1 MLLDATS
8 TKTHNADAL
17 AQLLLNDNDENDN
30 DNEGGDDKATTSD
43 EETDSDG
50 VMDDAIKVE
59 NDSFKIEITRNAHLS
74 QRYQNEVR
82 ELGKKENDAWNKAAK
97 WKKQAAV
104 KVMMRSKELG
114 KRAILSSTTRKMSIN
129 PPCKPILVARESIVD
144 APKAVVKKKKKRV
157 VTQKSLFI
165 NFNSELLL
173 LLLLLL

>member
-74 QRYQNEVR
+74 
-82 ELGKKENDAWNKAAK
+82 AK
-97 WKKQAAV
+97 IPERGERV
-104 KVMMRSKELG
+104 GEER
-114 KRAILSSTTRKMSIN
+114 KRRL
-129 PPCKPILVARESIVD
+129 E
-144 APKAVVKKKKKRV
+144 
-157 VTQKSLFI
+157 
-165 NFNSELLL
+165 
-173 LLLLLL
+173 

>member
-144 APKAVVKKKKKRV
+144 APKAVVKKKKK
-157 VTQKSLFI
+157 KSDHFCAENLTRF
-165 NFNSELLL
+165 
-173 LLLLLL
+173 